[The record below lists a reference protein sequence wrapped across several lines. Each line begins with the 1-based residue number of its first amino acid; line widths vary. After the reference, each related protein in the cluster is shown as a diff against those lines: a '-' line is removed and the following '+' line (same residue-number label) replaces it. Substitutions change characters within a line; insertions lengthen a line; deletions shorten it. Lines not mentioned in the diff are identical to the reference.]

1 MADVNVVKDSVEPT
15 TVVIQAGAQSTLIT
29 LDEYINKAL
38 PYHLQKQLQSQQSGA
53 GWSFTQGLLLGQLSV
68 IIVIIFFIKFFVFS
82 ETKTTS
88 DPIKDLKKN
97 PIIKNKDP
105 NASNNTSDADV
116 QLKAINS
123 ILEKTYYNVETHSPE
138 SLDWFN
144 VLIAQTIN
152 QFRQEALMSDNIVHS
167 LNDILTDSELP
178 DFLDKIRITEIDIGD
193 DYPIFSNCRIKK
205 NPQNLSN
212 LQAMIDVDLAD
223 TLTLGIET
231 NLLLNSPK
239 PLTAILPVQLS
250 VSIVR
255 FSGCLTVS
263 LITVGDTED
272 DNTEGKGTALMFS
285 FGPDFRLEFS
295 IKSLIGSRSKLE
307 NVPKIGNLIEN
318 RLKSWFIERCV
329 EPRSQVIRLP
339 SMWPRSKNVR
349 HPTAPDEQE

>member
-1 MADVNVVKDSVEPT
+1 MADVGIADAGQAT
-15 TVVIQAGAQSTLIT
+15 TIVLTEGAEATLIT

-38 PYHLQKQLQSQQSGA
+38 PYHLQKQLQSQSGR
-53 GWSFTQGLLLGQLSV
+53 WSFTQGLLVGQISV
-68 IIVIIFFIKFFVFS
+68 IVVLIFFIKFFVFS
-82 ETKTTS
+82 ETKATG
-88 DPIKDLKKN
+88 DPIRDLKKN
-97 PIIKNKDP
+97 PIIKTKEPIQP
-105 NASNNTSDADV
+105 NGVDMDV

-123 ILEKTYYNVETHSPE
+123 TLEKTYYNVETHYPE

-152 QFRQEALMSDNIVHS
+152 QFRQEALSSDNIVHS
-167 LNDILTDSELP
+167 LNDFLIQSPLP
-178 DFLDKIRITEIDIGD
+178 DFLDKIKITEIDIGD

-205 NPQNLSN
+205 NPLDLSK
-212 LQAMIDVDLAD
+212 LQAKIDVDLAD

-263 LITVGDTED
+263 LITVGENNEETL
-272 DNTEGKGTALMFS
+272 EGVGTALMFS
-285 FGPDFRLEFS
+285 FAPDFRLEFS

-339 SMWPRSKNVR
+339 SMWPSRKNVR
-349 HPTAPDEQE
+349 DPTTEDQE